1 MTNVPI
7 GLQMY
12 TLRDETSADFIG
24 TLKKVAALGYAGVE
38 FAGFGNLPAAELK
51 SLLGDLNMRVCGAHT
66 GMEQL
71 AENIN
76 GVIEY
81 HLELGNHYV
90 VVPHLA
96 EDMHDSAAAWIK
108 TARSINEYAIVLKA
122 AGLGLAYHNHDF
134 EYEIFDGK
142 TGMQLL
148 AENTDPTLVLNELDL
163 FWVTRAGHD
172 ATAEVQK
179 YTGRVPLLH
188 IKDMAADKQNFAEFG
203 EGILNWDSILP
214 AAKAAGTEW
223 FIVEQDDCKN
233 HSPLESVAIS
243 IANLKARGLA

>member
-1 MTNVPI
+1 MTNIPI
-7 GLQMY
+7 GLQLY
-12 TLRDETSADFIG
+12 TLRNETSSDFVG

-51 SLLGDLNMRVCGAHT
+51 SLLEDLNMRTCGAHT
-66 GMEQL
+66 GIDQL

-76 GVIEY
+76 EVIEY
-81 HLELGNHYV
+81 HLELGNPYV
-90 VVPHLA
+90 VIPYLS
-96 EDMHDSAAAWIK
+96 DDIRNSAAAWIK
-108 TARSINEYAIVLKA
+108 TACSINEYAIVLKA

-134 EYEIFDGK
+134 EYQVFDGK
-142 TGMQLL
+142 TGMELL
-148 AENTDPTLVLNELDL
+148 AENTDPTLALNELDL
-163 FWVTRAGHD
+163 FWVTRAGLD

-214 AAKAAGTEW
+214 AAAAAGTEW

-243 IANLKARGLA
+243 MANLKARGLA